1 MKGVPFIYNGQEVGT
16 SVPMTFPFTSTTI
29 DWTINP
35 SVTALYKKVIA
46 FRNSNAA
53 IRRGSMTSYCSYDVF
68 VIDNLR
74 NTTINYTIPAVLSNS
89 TWSDVFTGKSVTL
102 STQVTLQPYIFM
114 VLENK

>member
-1 MKGVPFIYNGQEVGT
+1 
-16 SVPMTFPFTSTTI
+16 
-29 DWTINP
+29 
-35 SVTALYKKVIA
+35 
-46 FRNSNAA
+46 
-53 IRRGSMTSYCSYDVF
+53 MTSYCSYDVCAFTKTLASDTVF

-74 NTTINYTIPAVLSNS
+74 NTTINYTIPAALSNS